1 MMDIGQ
7 KHGKFVVAET
17 IEIILLLDWMNGEE
31 KVSENSNFG
40 TSALDVVSRYVL
52 QKFWIALGFRYNFG
66 HK

>member
-17 IEIILLLDWMNGEE
+17 IERILWMNGEE